1 MSVYRTIGPTL
12 VYMYFDLFFITK
24 INLML
29 NNFCLEMLIIYF
41 GSSYFPS
48 PFILSGALSRYF
60 LTLSLELEDFSNF
73 PLTCLSGS
81 LTTSHM
87 FFFQFLGL
95 AVDLKSL

>member
-1 MSVYRTIGPTL
+1 
-12 VYMYFDLFFITK
+12 
-24 INLML
+24 
-29 NNFCLEMLIIYF
+29 MLIIYF
-41 GSSYFPS
+41 GSSYFQP

-60 LTLSLELEDFSNF
+60 LTLSLELEDSNF

-81 LTTSHM
+81 LTTSLM